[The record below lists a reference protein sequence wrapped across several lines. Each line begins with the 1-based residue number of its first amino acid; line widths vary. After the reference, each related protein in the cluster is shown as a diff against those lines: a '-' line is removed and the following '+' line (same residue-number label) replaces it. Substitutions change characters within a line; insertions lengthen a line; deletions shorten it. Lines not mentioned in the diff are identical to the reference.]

1 MKTILITGSG
11 GYIGSIIVEILLSK
25 GYKVKGLDRY
35 FFGENLL
42 GKEILNNPRFQLVKN
57 DIRWVTP
64 DLFKDVD
71 VVIDLAALSN
81 DPSGDFD
88 PTLTNQINNLGRVRI
103 AQLAKESGVK
113 RYILASSCS
122 VYGHGLEE
130 ILTEESP
137 LNPLTEY
144 AKANSAAEKSVYALH
159 DHSFSTTSLRQA
171 TVYGLSYRMR
181 FDLVVNMMTL
191 HAVQR
196 GKIFIMGGG
205 KQWRPLVHVR
215 DTANAFISV
224 LEASPD
230 LVNGQIFNVGS
241 SEQNYQIINL
251 AHIVKENIPINVD
264 LEITPDD
271 QDKRNYQVSFEKIKN
286 ILGFKPQHTPDMGV
300 REIYNAIKTGKI
312 EPDDR
317 SITVKWYKYLFNA
330 DEILKNV
337 KIDGRLF

>member
-1 MKTILITGSG
+1 MKTILITGAG
-11 GYIGSIIVEILLSK
+11 GYIGSVMVEMLLAK
-25 GYKVKGLDRY
+25 GYNVKGLDRF

-42 GKEILNNPRFQLVKN
+42 SKEILNNPRFQLVKN
-57 DIRWVTP
+57 DIRWVAP
-64 DLFKDVD
+64 DVFKGVD
-71 VVIDLAALSN
+71 AVIDLAALSN

-88 PTLTNQINNLGRVRI
+88 PKLTQEINNLGRVRI
-103 AQLAKESGVK
+103 ARLAKESGVA

-130 ILTEESP
+130 VLSEDSP

-144 AKANSAAEKSVYALH
+144 AKANAAAEKAVIPLH
-159 DHSFSTTSLRQA
+159 DHSFSTTALRQA

-215 DTANAFISV
+215 DTANAFILV
-224 LEASPD
+224 MESPKD
-230 LVNGQIFNVGS
+230 LVNGQVFNIGS
-241 SEQNYQIINL
+241 SQQNYQILNL
-251 AHIVKENIPINVD
+251 AHIVKENLPIIVD
-264 LEITPDD
+264 LEIAPDD
-271 QDKRNYQVSFEKIKN
+271 QDKRNYQVSFEKIKH
-286 ILGFKPQHTPDMGV
+286 ILGFKPHYTPDMGV
-300 REIYNAIKTGKI
+300 KEIYNALKTGKT
-312 EPDDR
+312 ETDEKTV
-317 SITVKWYKYLFNA
+317 TVKWYKYLFDA
-330 DEILKNV
+330 DEILRKV